1 MGAVPEAV
9 ARALVSWDH
18 SVQYAMPRDWLSID
32 RKGFTKTYDLG
43 KEHAYLLDHTV
54 EGRVFMPV
62 IPTLYAEAQ
71 TIPCIFPEASL
82 QSWQFTATIS
92 KGLLTMQ
99 TLMCEIPDRSGL
111 CFLIGD
117 WGTCTLS

>member
-18 SVQYAMPRDWLSID
+18 SVPYAMPRDWLSID
-32 RKGFTKTYDLG
+32 RKGFTRTYDLG

-62 IPTLYAEAQ
+62 VLNLRFMLKPTLSPASPLRL
-71 TIPCIFPEASL
+71 PCHHGNTQQP
-82 QSWQFTATIS
+82 
-92 KGLLTMQ
+92 GLLTMQ
-99 TLMCEIPDRSGL
+99 TLLCEPPDRSGIS
-111 CFLIGD
+111 FLIGIEEPAP
-117 WGTCTLS
+117 